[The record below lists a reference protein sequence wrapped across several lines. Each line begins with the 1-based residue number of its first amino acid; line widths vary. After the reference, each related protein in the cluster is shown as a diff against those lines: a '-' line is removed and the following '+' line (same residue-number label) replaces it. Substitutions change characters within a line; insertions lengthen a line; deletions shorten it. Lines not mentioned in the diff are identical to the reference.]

1 MSGTSQIES
10 LVRTKMA
17 LGDKY
22 ERLAR
27 THRSKRRK
35 SCWLRRA
42 EAYRR
47 QARAI
52 QGKLSP

>member
-1 MSGTSQIES
+1 MSGTSQIEG
-10 LVRTKMA
+10 LVRTKLA

-27 THRSKRRK
+27 THCSEAPEI
-35 SCWLRRA
+35 CWLRRA

-52 QGKLSP
+52 QGKLNP